1 MQLGEAEDDEAAEA
15 VGNKNPPSNEKLGNK
30 LNFQAINANRT
41 ASRVNIHNNSVA
53 DLDVID
59 VPDLTQHYKKSD
71 HVGT

>member
-15 VGNKNPPSNEKLGNK
+15 VGNKNLPSNEKLGNK
-30 LNFQAINANRT
+30 LNFQAINASRT

-59 VPDLTQHYKKSD
+59 VPDLT
-71 HVGT
+71 